1 MPTGARRGSPSGSFD
16 AVRIERVIQHIG
28 DAAGFLR
35 EALRLVRPGGRVVV
49 VDSDWGSLMIHPG
62 DRSLIDRMKGGLTSG
77 PLRQPWAGRT
87 LHGAMLDAGFA
98 EVASSVHAVSAGPG
112 IAASNDAFKARRVA
126 AGIGTEAELD
136 AFGADHA
143 AAMERGDGVYAFCM
157 FVAWGRR
164 PAEP

>member
-1 MPTGARRGSPSGSFD
+1 LPSGSFD
-16 AVRIERVIQHIG
+16 AVRIERVIQHTG

-62 DRSLIDRMKGGLTSG
+62 DRSLIDRLKGSMTSG

-87 LHGAMLDAGFA
+87 LHSVMLDAGFV
-98 EVASSVHAVSAGPG
+98 EVASRVQAVSAGPG
-112 IAASNDAFKARRVA
+112 IATSIEAFKARRVA
-126 AGIGTEAELD
+126 AGVATEAELD

-143 AAMERGDGVYAFCM
+143 EAMERGDGVYAFCM

-164 PAEP
+164 PTEP